1 MAQNDYTL
9 VLDPSGQLLQDLDEI
24 VYQNYNVSYMPVYG
38 QTYKLTNYNQTT
50 IANKF
55 IPYVSNVSLTDVQD
69 YMTFDASD
77 TLYITDR
84 NAGKPTIQVFITSDS
99 TGNAGRFADIGYT
112 FEAFP
117 NGEFPYGIAF
127 DASGILYVTMNNRR
141 SWSQVTRSW
150 ILKINLTTL
159 VGTEVDVPG
168 ITFGHLYGCTFD
180 NAGNF
185 YVVDNTNNKIIKIT
199 MVNYSTGIASTYAN
213 LYNGLNR
220 PTDICFDISGNGYI
234 SNLGSVSGGNVIKI
248 STDNA
253 SSVFGSGLLNPYTLV
268 YDRIDN
274 ILYVASYGSASNG
287 LVRIINGTATLVPSL
302 SGKPINPYSLA
313 ITSTGKLYVT
323 SIPIPFVSEFGGKVI
338 IYEMVPDNVLF
349 NYDASSNTNFGITSV
364 VFDAAYTYLYA
375 SAYNTNQI
383 LKYTNTDVSGN
394 TRVVFYDDSSSGPSL
409 NRPTSIAFDTIGNLY
424 VANNSND
431 LIVIN
436 SSGVGAL
443 VSITGYSLN
452 TPSSISFDGTSRL
465 YVANY
470 ILNTICKLT
479 FSTTTTASSV
489 LFNTTGE
496 SIITP
501 SSLAFNGTFTKL
513 YVSSDVDNKIIE
525 IDIATTF
532 ATKYNLSGLNLS
544 YPTGIVYDSNT
555 NILYMCNQSTN
566 EIYYITN
573 YNYVAKFDIIIDPS
587 SNNYLSGPL
596 GITLNSSSNLYIA
609 NSNNQNC
616 PVACV
621 RQNNTWTT
629 IYDPNLL
636 FDAETT
642 NAVPDRDTQNTYFAD
657 TANGLTKVYRM
668 DKSGILYDTLP
679 IISTGGF
686 EATSMTL
693 GEDLS
698 GNKFLAILLSSI
710 TPAKIIFIPFTP
722 ANELS
727 SGTFTPQ
734 DLVGININNEFKP
747 WSIVFANITTTI
759 KALFISTYREQPTT
773 TQTTQFIRVYV
784 LNAATPNSTTFTST
798 FITIPAIVGGANIN
812 LVSYMAVYPVFQSGS
827 YTQFLYIGARDL
839 PRIWF
844 TNVIQLSSVYLLTT
858 TITFFNPTPEF
869 SRGCVGLS
877 LDDNGY
883 LYALIGQRLS
893 PTNIAIRLYRRLINT
908 PLVTLFPDIG
918 IPMTIP
924 VTLIYCNWDQSLFI
938 FSNGSTQVYKYY
950 IGFPF
955 TGMNSVNTIGP
966 YDDTGYIF
974 DITAGANT
982 YDFSFNI
989 YNPYVVIDP
998 SNIPLNT
1005 RTEVSIH
1012 FVMPFNQP
1020 APSDSYR
1027 LRCDGRDISDVF
1039 CNNCTYNKETFLAG
1053 TFPTGLVYSNF
1064 SQFLYV
1070 ALDNDTI
1077 SRINTFGIV
1086 ENNFIPSSA
1095 GLKGPT
1101 SLVLDSRYNMFILNA
1116 GSDFISYL
1124 TLENNIISV
1133 DNSFFTG
1140 ITAPIC
1146 LTYDNISNDYL
1157 YLLSG
1162 IVPNMR
1168 LTKILATDASQ
1179 SQIIGLPFGT
1189 LYNSNGLT
1197 ICEFNPGFKFLYI
1210 SDTDQ
1215 NGINR
1220 IIQVSLSDG
1229 LYTPTT
1235 LITGLTYKPF
1245 TMANKNDGYLYIAN
1259 KTSNNISKVS
1269 VQSVLIQPIQSVQP
1283 WVSNSISVP
1292 AGVCFDGSGN
1302 LYVANS
1308 GTNPRNSRI
1317 SKIYIDYYFFT
1328 NVVIS
1333 STPCVAQIYDI
1344 TTNSYVEVDY
1354 YTSPG
1359 DPTTFPIPIPY
1370 PINS

>member
-1 MAQNDYTL
+1 MAQNDYTI
-9 VLDPSGQLLQDLDEI
+9 VVDPSGQLLQDLDEI
-24 VYQNYNVSYMPVYG
+24 VYQNYDVSYMPVYG
-38 QTYKLTNYNQTT
+38 QTYKLTNYNQVT
-50 IANKF
+50 IANTF
-55 IPYVSNVSLTDVQD
+55 IPYASSASLNDVQD

-84 NAGKPTIQVFITSDS
+84 NESKPSIQIFIT
-99 TGNAGRFADIGYT
+99 TGVTTENGRFADIGYNFT
-112 FEAFP
+112 TSQY
-117 NGEFPYGIAF
+117 PYGLAF
-127 DASGILYVTMNNRR
+127 DASGILYVTMNNSRDWA
-141 SWSQVTRSW
+141 SVTRSW

-168 ITFGHLYGCTFD
+168 ITFGHLYGCAFD
-180 NAGNF
+180 SLGNF
-185 YVVDNTNNKIIKIT
+185 YVSDYTNNKIIKIT
-199 MVNYSTGIASTYAN
+199 MVNYSTGTASIYAN
-213 LYNGLNR
+213 LYSGLNQ

-234 SNLGSVSGGNVIKI
+234 SNLGANNVIKI
-248 STDNA
+248 SNTNTP
-253 SSVFGSGLLNPYTLV
+253 SIFGSGLLNPYTLL
-268 YDRIDN
+268 YSDFDN
-274 ILYVASYGSASNG
+274 ILYVANLGDSTTNG
-287 LVRIINGTATLVPSL
+287 EFVRIINGTTTQVPS
-302 SGKPINPYSLA
+302 KFNNPFNPYSLA
-313 ITSTGKLYVT
+313 IKSTGGIY
-323 SIPIPFVSEFGGKVI
+323 VSEILPIDRTTFNGPVRI
-338 IYEMVPDNVLF
+338 TEMVPDNVVNNF
-349 NYDASSNTNFGITSV
+349 SSASAVKLAITSV
-364 VFDAAYTYLYA
+364 AFDTTQTFLYA
-375 SAYNTNQI
+375 SSYNRNEI
-383 LKYTNTDVSGN
+383 LKYTNTDISGN
-394 TRVVFYDDSSSGPSL
+394 TSVVFYNDSSTGPPL
-409 NRPTSIAFDTIGNLY
+409 NGPVSIVFDTIGNLY
-424 VANNSND
+424 LVENSSE
-431 LIVIN
+431 LIMIN
-436 SSGVGAL
+436 SSGVGAY
-443 VSITGYSLN
+443 VTITGYALN
-452 TPSSISFDGTSRL
+452 TPSSIQFDGTGRM

-470 ILNTICKLT
+470 NANTICILT
-479 FSTTTTASSV
+479 FSTPTTATST
-489 LFNTTGE
+489 LFQPTGQQ
-496 SIITP
+496 IFTP
-501 SSLAFNGTFTKL
+501 NSLAFNGTYTKL
-513 YVSSDVDNKIIE
+513 YVSCQANNKILE
-525 IDIATTF
+525 IDMSANVATQ
-532 ATKYNLSGLNLS
+532 YNLAGEPLS
-544 YPTGIVYDSNT
+544 APGGIVYDSTT
-555 NILYMCNQSTN
+555 NILYISNQSTN

-573 YNYVAKFDIIIDPS
+573 YNYVAILNIIETTSNSLSDP
-587 SNNYLSGPL
+587 LS
-596 GITLNSSSNLYIA
+596 IVLNTNSNLYIA
-609 NSNNQNC
+609 NNASVSCPIACITQNTTWASKYN
-616 PVACV
+616 PFVSYE
-621 RQNNTWTT
+621 QN
-629 IYDPNLL
+629 
-636 FDAETT
+636 TT
-642 NAVPDRDTQNTYFAD
+642 NAVPDRDTKNTYAYTTSD
-657 TANGLTKVYRM
+657 LSPLASKIYRL
-668 DKSGILYDTLP
+668 DKNGILYLTP
-679 IISTGGF
+679 SFVASAAG
-686 EATSMTL
+686 ARSMTL
-693 GEDLS
+693 GQDLS
-698 GNKFLAILLSSI
+698 GNKFLAILLSNNSPVQI
-710 TPAKIIFIPFTP
+710 TFVPYTIATLPAGVFNPQSTTLDFDT
-722 ANELS
+722 S
-727 SGTFTPQ
+727 S
-734 DLVGININNEFKP
+734 N
-747 WSIVFANITTTI
+747 SIVFADISATQ
-759 KALFISTYREQPTT
+759 KSLFIASIGPSS
-773 TQTTQFIRVYV
+773 QFIRVDV
-784 LNAATPNSTTFTST
+784 TNVSNPFASTP
-798 FITIPAIVGGANIN
+798 ITINDLPANIS
-812 LVSYMAVYPVFQSGS
+812 VSYMAVYPVFQSGN
-827 YTQFLYIGARDL
+827 YTQYLYIGQSNGYNIYRVDISGTTSITSTYTAEL
-839 PRIWF
+839 
-844 TNVIQLSSVYLLTT
+844 YLTFPGSCLGLT
-858 TITFFNPTPEF
+858 
-869 SRGCVGLS
+869 

-883 LYALIGQRLS
+883 LYNFGQGVS
-893 PTNIAIRLYRRLINT
+893 DTSLYRALPDAPTTSSYI
-908 PLVTLFPDIG
+908 PLNPPNLQTEITQPESCV
-918 IPMTIP
+918 
-924 VTLIYCNWDQSLFI
+924 YCNWDQSLFI
-938 FSNGSTQVYKYY
+938 FSSGSTQMVKYY

-974 DITAGANT
+974 DITDGANT
-982 YDFSFNI
+982 YDFNFNI
-989 YNPYVVIDP
+989 YTPYVVIDP

-1012 FVMPFNQP
+1012 FVIPFNQP

-1053 TFPTGLVYSNF
+1053 TFPTGLVYSTD

-1077 SRINTFGIV
+1077 SRINPFGIV

-1101 SLVLDSRYNMFILNA
+1101 SLVLDSDFNMFILNA
-1116 GSDFISYL
+1116 GSDFISFL

-1140 ITAPIC
+1140 INTPIC

-1179 SQIIGLPFGT
+1179 NQIIGLPFGT

-1269 VQSVLIQPIQSVQP
+1269 VQSVLIQPIQAVQP

-1292 AGVCFDGSGN
+1292 AGLCFDGSGN

-1308 GTNPRNSRI
+1308 GTTPRNSRI

-1333 STPCVAQIYDI
+1333 SSPCIAQIYDI